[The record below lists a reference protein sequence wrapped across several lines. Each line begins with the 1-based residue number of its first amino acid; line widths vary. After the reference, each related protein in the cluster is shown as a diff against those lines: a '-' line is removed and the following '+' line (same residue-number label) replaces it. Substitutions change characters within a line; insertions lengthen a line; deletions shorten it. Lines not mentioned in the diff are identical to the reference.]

1 MVWISSPAAG
11 YVVSLSFLKFLRQM
25 IPNMLLVCLTEDP
38 VLLQIRTHFARPN
51 WRKVFSDL
59 ASAHKNS
66 RIGEQPS
73 RFGQHISTQGQQLI
87 RSYIQVFSIVD
98 LQRSQNNSR
107 IFRKNSARQPR
118 LGSISTKK
126 TSKIMYNRKFANRLQ
141 IYLYRKE
148 YGSIWDS
155 RFSFKGFVPC
165 RVVQSMC

>member
-1 MVWISSPAAG
+1 
-11 YVVSLSFLKFLRQM
+11 
-25 IPNMLLVCLTEDP
+25 
-38 VLLQIRTHFARPN
+38 LQIRTHFARPN

-87 RSYIQVFSIVD
+87 CSYIQVFSIVD
-98 LQRSQNNSR
+98 LQRSQNSSR

-126 TSKIMYNRKFANRLQ
+126 TSKIMYNSKFSNRLQ
-141 IYLYRKE
+141 IYLYRNE
-148 YGSIWDS
+148 YDSIGITDLALQVLFLAGLYKVCVDGSMSPSYVDS
-155 RFSFKGFVPC
+155 EILTDMGYILEK
-165 RVVQSMC
+165 